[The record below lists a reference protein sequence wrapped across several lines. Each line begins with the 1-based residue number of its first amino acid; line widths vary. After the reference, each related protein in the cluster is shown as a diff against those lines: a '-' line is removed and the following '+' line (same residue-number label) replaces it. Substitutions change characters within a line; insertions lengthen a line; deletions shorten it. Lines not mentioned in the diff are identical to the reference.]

1 MVHENLL
8 QWSAAWWN
16 WIAPLAVQGTVLI
29 LLVALVDRLLPRRTW
44 PQLRAALW
52 LMVLAR
58 LLLPPQI
65 TLPRKF
71 VASFSSAASTAWWNG
86 ALFARITPGNWALA
100 VVGIWATGVA
110 LLAAWGTLRSLRMH
124 RALRRLPA
132 SEVVWLATA
141 VRRAARCLGMKRL
154 PRVHQTSAVAS
165 PFVAGLWRPCVYLP
179 ASLRQADAHHVLLH
193 ELAHIQRRDLWLAAL
208 ASAVPLIYWFHP
220 LVWWAKWNADALR
233 EQCCDRTVTRAL
245 GGDAL
250 AYRRTLARFATARLA
265 GKTGRPLT
273 SPVAGLGFMRPRN
286 LLLARL
292 EMLQYARGENAL
304 LRRVAVCA
312 TLAIGLAVAAPMAHP
327 AARASQS
334 VAEWIERPAGC
345 LPLRFMVFERLA
357 EQRNAEEGPPPKP
370 SFQEE
375 N

>member
-1 MVHENLL
+1 MLL
-8 QWSAAWWN
+8 EWSAAWWH

-58 LLLPPQI
+58 LLLPPQLN
-65 TLPRKF
+65 LPWKF
-71 VASFSSAASTAWWNG
+71 AANVSPATSTAWWSG
-86 ALFARITPGNWALA
+86 AIFERVTPGNWALT
-100 VVGIWATGVA
+100 VVGIWAAGVA
-110 LLAAWGTLRSLRMH
+110 LLTVWGAVRTLRMH

-132 SEVVWLATA
+132 SQAPWLMTA
-141 VRRAARCLGMKRL
+141 VRQAARCLGLKRL
-154 PRVHQTSAVAS
+154 PRIHQTPALAS

-179 ASLRQADAHHVLLH
+179 ATLRQADAHHVLLH

-250 AYRRTLARFATARLA
+250 PYRRTLARFATRRFAPNPGGPFAAR
-265 GKTGRPLT
+265 
-273 SPVAGLGFMRPRN
+273 VAGLSFVRPRN

-292 EMLQYARGENAL
+292 EMLQYARGENTL
-304 LRRVAVCA
+304 LRRAAVCA
-312 TLAIGLAVAAPMAHP
+312 ALLVGLIVALPMASP
-327 AARASQS
+327 AQQASQT
-334 VAEWIERPAGC
+334 VAEWIERPPGC
-345 LPLRFMVFERLA
+345 LPLRFMVFQRLA
-357 EQRNAEEGPPPKP
+357 AEQQAEENPSPDKP
-370 SFQEE
+370 SQEE

>member
-1 MVHENLL
+1 MLL
-8 QWSAAWWN
+8 GWGATWWR

-58 LLLPPQI
+58 LLLPPQLH
-65 TLPRKF
+65 LPWNF
-71 VASFSSAASTAWWNG
+71 AVSFPQAARDGWWTG
-86 ALFARITPGNWALA
+86 AVFARITPGNWALS
-100 VVGIWATGVA
+100 VVGIWAAGVA
-110 LLAAWGTLRSLRMH
+110 VLTVWGILRTVRLYRELGRFPTAEATWLAA
-124 RALRRLPA
+124 A
-132 SEVVWLATA
+132 S
-141 VRRAARCLGMKRL
+141 RRAARCLGMKRP
-154 PRVHQTSAVAS
+154 PRICQTPAVTS

-179 ASLRQADAHHVLLH
+179 ATLRQTDAHHVLLH

-250 AYRRTLARFATARLA
+250 PYRRTLARFATRRFAPNPGGPFAAR
-265 GKTGRPLT
+265 
-273 SPVAGLGFMRPRN
+273 VAGLSFVRPRN

-292 EMLQYARGENAL
+292 EMLQYARGENTL
-304 LRRVAVCA
+304 LRRCAVGA
-312 TLAIGLAVAAPMAHP
+312 VLLVGLAVALPMASP
-327 AARASQS
+327 AQQASQS
-334 VAEWIERPAGC
+334 VAEWIERPPGC
-345 LPLRFMVFERLA
+345 LPLRFMVFQRLA
-357 EQRNAEEGPPPKP
+357 AEQQAEQNPSPEKP
-370 SFQEE
+370 SQEE